1 VTTSDSIAGHQADLA
16 AAMARIPSDD
26 ILTVTSQAGGA
37 GVVTLVVVGEVDMFT
52 ASLLRSYIRSQ
63 FEGRL
68 RELVLDLSAVE
79 FLGSAGLA
87 ALVDAQKLARDR
99 NVGLR
104 LIAATRAVIRPLQV
118 TGLIDLFTVVDTST
132 RLARSISSAGSAERG
147 DGHRADD
154 GRNHGW
160 AVPGR

>member
-1 VTTSDSIAGHQADLA
+1 VALDGMAEELFVTTSDSIAGHQANVA
-16 AAMARIPSDD
+16 AAIAGSPSDD
-26 ILTVTSQAGGA
+26 VLMVATRAGVA
-37 GVVTLVVVGEVDMFT
+37 GVVTLVAVGEVDMFT
-52 ASLLRSYIRSQ
+52 ASLLGSSIRSQ
-63 FEGRL
+63 LEGQP

-118 TGLIDLFTVVDTST
+118 TGLIELFTVVDTST
-132 RLARSISSAGSAERG
+132 R
-147 DGHRADD
+147 
-154 GRNHGW
+154 
-160 AVPGR
+160 